1 MKFTLHALLYSG
13 VTALTFAAAALM
25 TRNPFTY

>member
-1 MKFTLHALLYSG
+1 MKPLFYTLLYSG

-25 TRNPFTY
+25 TRNPFI